1 MTENK
6 TATYVKLP
14 VVIKPPYDWLYNN
27 KPVYDFCD
35 NQMFVDFITLGAC
48 RTLSNAV
55 VREIA
60 PRSRVL
66 QMGATF
72 GSQIEDTAYK
82 IGNYGTYKVI
92 DTNSRQIKRCENK
105 YMYLFPQLSFEKA
118 DATRYKSDEK
128 YDAVICYNLLHELP
142 PISKTRAVNNAL
154 NLIKTRGKVI
164 FIEYNDPGKW
174 NPLRYFL
181 KMFNRLYQPFA
192 EKIWERDIAT
202 YAENRSRFFWRKTL
216 YYKGMYQKVVAIKK
230 ALPE

>member
-1 MTENK
+1 
-6 TATYVKLP
+6 
-14 VVIKPPYDWLYNN
+14 
-27 KPVYDFCD
+27 
-35 NQMFVDFITLGAC
+35 
-48 RTLSNAV
+48 
-55 VREIA
+55 
-60 PRSRVL
+60 
-66 QMGATF
+66 
-72 GSQIEDTAYK
+72 
-82 IGNYGTYKVI
+82 
-92 DTNSRQIKRCENK
+92 
-105 YMYLFPQLSFEKA
+105 MYLFPQLSFEKA

-230 ALPE
+230 ALPK